1 MPVKER
7 IAKDRLL
14 VFSTEAVELF
24 AELERTPG
32 GHLPYTEGSRR
43 LARMLGLTN
52 EWGVSCHVSDRSSRS
67 GYPPGH
73 LTDTAFWRVREVRKA
88 LLAVC
93 AQRADEPKAEA
104 AQTQATERAQ
114 ELEAAAVSP
123 AEPTEAPGEP
133 PIGLPKARRRYL
145 LRRP

>member
-1 MPVKER
+1 MPGKER
-7 IAKDRLL
+7 IAKDRRP
-14 VFSTEAVELF
+14 VFGTEAVELF

-52 EWGVSCHVSDRSSRS
+52 EWWVSCHVNDRSSRS

-73 LTDTAFWRVREVRKA
+73 LTDIAFWKVREVRKA

-93 AQRADEPKAEA
+93 VQRAGEAEA

-123 AEPTEAPGEP
+123 AELTEAPAEP
-133 PIGLPKARRRYL
+133 PILPAA
-145 LRRP
+145 

>member
-7 IAKDRLL
+7 IAKARRP

-24 AELERTPG
+24 AELERTPR
-32 GHLPYTEGSRR
+32 GHLPYTEGSHR
-43 LARMLGLTN
+43 LAHMLGLTD
-52 EWGVSCHVSDRSSRS
+52 EWWKSCHVNDRSSRS

-73 LTDTAFWRVREVRKA
+73 LTDIAFWKVREVREV

-93 AQRADEPKAEA
+93 AQRASEPKAEA

-114 ELEAAAVSP
+114 ELEAVSAVEP
-123 AEPTEAPGEP
+123 AEPP
-133 PIGLPKARRRYL
+133 PAA
-145 LRRP
+145 

>member
-7 IAKDRLL
+7 IAKDRRP

-24 AELERTPG
+24 AELERTPR
-32 GHLPYTEGSRR
+32 GHLPYTEGSHR
-43 LARMLGLTN
+43 LAHMLGLTN
-52 EWGVSCHVSDRSSRS
+52 EWWKSCHVSDRSSRS

-73 LTDTAFWRVREVRKA
+73 LTDIAFWKVREVRKA

-93 AQRADEPKAEA
+93 AQRVGEPTIEA

-114 ELEAAAVSP
+114 EPEAVSAAEP
-123 AEPTEAPGEP
+123 AEPP
-133 PIGLPKARRRYL
+133 PAA
-145 LRRP
+145 